1 MLMIKI
7 ILFHPDEVEKGEMVR
22 KLRMHMYY
30 FSETL
35 PALLLACAR
44 TVLFR

>member
-7 ILFHPDEVEKGEMVR
+7 LLFHPEEMEKGEMV
-22 KLRMHMYY
+22 KKPRMHMYY
-30 FSETL
+30 VSETL